1 MSEKTKLKRFWL
13 HELTRPAFEDW
24 LENDPAPVA
33 VIGIGSI
40 EQHGPHLP
48 LGMDSLYVRSLI
60 HEVAKE
66 SNSICVHPCWPGY
79 SPHHMGFPGTI
90 TFSEGTLLAI
100 LAETIESLAQH
111 GVKRF
116 LLANAHGGNTN
127 TMNLAIQLSK
137 RESGVMVAAPTG
149 PSETELAKV
158 VADRQKR
165 YWDVHSGP
173 TETSSALLLFPELV
187 EMWRL
192 EGWKPTLKIDP
203 MLMEFMNPDR
213 KDFEL
218 VSQVRSACSEPDTD
232 DFTSSG
238 VYGMNDPRMA
248 DAEEA
253 GKRFDERVKFLVE
266 FIRVWKTIPVP
277 PAFQD

>member
-1 MSEKTKLKRFWL
+1 MSEKGKLKRFWL

-24 LENDPAPVA
+24 LEHEPSPVA

-48 LGMDSLYVRSLI
+48 LGMDSLYARSLI
-60 HEVAKE
+60 NEVAKG
-66 SNSICVHPCWPGY
+66 SNSVCVHPCWPGY

-90 TFSEGTLLAI
+90 TFSEGTLLTI
-100 LAETIESLAQH
+100 LTETIESLAQH

-116 LLANAHGGNTN
+116 LIANAHGGNTN

-149 PSETELAKV
+149 PSDTELAKV

-192 EGWKPTLKIDP
+192 EGWKPSLKIDP
-203 MLMEFMNPDR
+203 RLMEFMNPDR

-218 VSQVRSACSEPDTD
+218 VSQVRAACSEPDTD

-238 VYGMNDPRMA
+238 VYGVNDPRTA

-253 GKRFDERVKFLVE
+253 RKRFDERVKFLVE
-266 FIRVWKTIPVP
+266 FINVWKTIPVP

>member
-1 MSEKTKLKRFWL
+1 LSEKGKLKRFWL

-24 LENDPAPVA
+24 LENEPAPVA

-48 LGMDSLYVRSLI
+48 LGMDSLFVRYLI
-60 HEVAKE
+60 HEVAKG

-90 TFSEGTLLAI
+90 TFSEGTLLTI
-100 LAETIESLAQH
+100 LTETIESLAQH

-116 LLANAHGGNTN
+116 LVANAHGGNTN

-149 PSETELAKV
+149 PSDTELAKD

-165 YWDVHSGP
+165 HWDVHSGP

-192 EGWKPTLKIDP
+192 EGWKPSLKIDP
-203 MLMEFMNPDR
+203 GLMEFMNPDR

-218 VSQVRSACSEPDTD
+218 VSQVRAACSEPDTA

-238 VYGMNDPRMA
+238 VYGVNDPRTA
-248 DAEEA
+248 NAEEA
-253 GKRFDERVKFLVE
+253 RKRFDERVKFLVE
-266 FIRVWKTIPVP
+266 FIKVWKTIPVP
-277 PAFQD
+277 PAFQN